1 MLLELDNDLTI
12 YKYILRTN
20 AVSVENWQNIKT
32 QFYRK
37 YLFLQKIFMILL
49 ELMTL
54 SRSTLKHLTDSIFLN
69 FSLLFWALLGG
80 NGFLEEIY
88 HVWMVE
94 MFMHIGRYF
103 SLISSYFPKWAETEF
118 CSSLRNLLN
127 LAMCPTHVSILENEV
142 SI

>member
-127 LAMCPTHVSILENEV
+127 LAMCPTHVSILVNEV